1 MREDPTTRPKPA
13 ARLSIALLFALV
25 AGAIAWRAQYVAHAG
40 GSDHVIL
47 QRAARIFLAGG
58 DPYQVGP
65 GNHLPDV
72 FWRFFYPLPSIILG
86 LPFAWLPPEQTAIA
100 FVVCSSFLLGW
111 CLTRDGF
118 ERVSVVLSVSFLA
131 AAQFA
136 QSSPLILAL
145 ALIPA
150 TRALAILKPNIG
162 LAIFA
167 WRPAWRNVLI
177 AAALF
182 AVPIAFWPTWPEHWL
197 ISVRSSP
204 AHHAPAL
211 TGIGAIALLS
221 VLRWRRAEARLL
233 LVMTIVPH
241 GLFFYDELPLWLVAE
256 TRREAMAL
264 TGFSWLGW
272 LAWNIASRG
281 PSVPDSATWAVA
293 SIYVPALV
301 MVLRRPNEGPLPS
314 WAERAVAWLPTWI
327 RGRALNGREV
337 SSGSRNSPLAVNQVP

>member
-1 MREDPTTRPKPA
+1 
-13 ARLSIALLFALV
+13 LLFALV
-25 AGAIAWRAQYVAHAG
+25 AGAVAWRAQYVAHAA

-47 QRAARIFLAGG
+47 QRAAKVFLAGG
-58 DPYQVGP
+58 DPYQIGAA
-65 GNHLPDV
+65 NQLPTV
-72 FWRFFYPLPSIILG
+72 WWRFYYPLPSIVLG
-86 LPFAWLPPEQTAIA
+86 LPFVWLPPEQTAIA

-118 ERVSVVLSVSFLA
+118 ERVSLVLSVPFLA

-145 ALIPA
+145 ALVPA

-182 AVPIAFWPTWPEHWL
+182 AVPIAFWPKWPEHWL

-221 VLRWRRAEARLL
+221 ALRWRRPEGRLL
-233 LVMTIVPH
+233 FVMTIVPH

-256 TRREAMAL
+256 TRREAMVL
-264 TGFSWLGW
+264 TAFSWAGW
-272 LAWNIASRG
+272 LAWNIASPG
-281 PSVPDSATWAVA
+281 PNVVDSATWAVA
-293 SIYVPALV
+293 SLYMPALV
-301 MVLRRPNEGPLPS
+301 MVLRRPNEGALPS
-314 WAERAVAWLPTWI
+314 WVEHAVAWLPAWI
-327 RGRALNGREV
+327 RGRAPNGSEV
-337 SSGSRNSPLAVNQVP
+337 SSGGRNAPFAVDQLP